1 MSVST
6 TGWSAPMAP
15 PMVPERLGPEL
26 SAARRLLR
34 RLVEVMA
41 APVGAQERLDRMVRM
56 IAADIVAEVCS
67 AYILRGGEYLELFAT
82 EGLRPSA
89 VHRTR
94 LRIGEGLVGL
104 IAAQGAVIN
113 LPDAQSHPDF
123 AYRPETGEE
132 IYHSFLGVP
141 IVHGG
146 RAIGVLVVQNRTQR
160 HYSDEEVEALQIVAT
175 VFAEMVASGGLA
187 ETAAFSSDIGRIER
201 PDRLEGLRMVEG
213 VALGDA
219 VLHQLRIEVARL
231 VAEDSDAEA
240 GRLEEALVGLRAS
253 MDELLLLPEVADGE
267 QRDVLEAYRMFA
279 QDAGWRRRMSEA
291 VRTGLSAEAAVR
303 RVQEETRLRMGHVTD
318 PYLRE
323 RLHDLDALADRLLV
337 HLTGQSTM
345 HDPAALPNEFVLV
358 ARSLGPAELLD
369 YDLGRLRGVIVEEGS
384 PTSHVAI
391 VARALGIPMVGRVQ
405 GAMSRIAPGDRVALD
420 GDHGQIFVRP
430 GEDVEAAFAR
440 SLAARDERRR
450 AYAALRDEP
459 AVTLDGMR
467 IGLYLNAAFLIDMAA
482 LETTNADGIGLYRTE
497 LGFMVRGRFPDV
509 EAQTEIYAKVRE
521 LAGGKPVVFRT
532 LDVGSD
538 KHLPYWTFPSEE
550 NPAMGWRALR
560 MALDRP
566 VVLRSQLRA
575 LIRSAGGQRLDLMY
589 PMVAEVAELT
599 AARQLLDME
608 LARAEARGEPLPSE
622 LRVGVM
628 LEVPSLTWQLRAL
641 LPRIDF
647 LSIGTNDLLQ
657 FLFACDR
664 GNPQLVD
671 RYDVLSPPVL
681 CFLRELVERCRDA
694 GVTLSICGEMAAHP
708 IEAMVLL
715 GLGVRQLSVTASDIG
730 PVKAMLRSLRCGQL
744 SGYLDQL
751 YDSSDHSLRDRLRH
765 YALDHGVQLHI

>member
-1 MSVST
+1 MTAPT
-6 TGWSAPMAP
+6 TGWSAPLAP
-15 PMVPERLGPEL
+15 PMVPERLGAEL

-67 AYILRGGEYLELFAT
+67 AYVLRGEYLELFAS

-104 IAAQGAVIN
+104 IAAHGAVIN
-113 LPDAQSHPDF
+113 LPEAQSHPDF

-146 RAIGVLVVQNRTQR
+146 RVAGVLVVQNRTQR

-175 VFAEMVASGGLA
+175 VFAEMFASSGLA
-187 ETAAFSSDIGRIER
+187 DTAPFPSDIGRIGR
-201 PDRLEGLRMVEG
+201 PERLEGLRLVEG

-219 VLHQLRIEVARL
+219 VLHQLRIEVGRL
-231 VAEDSDAEA
+231 VADDSDAEA
-240 GRLEEALVGLRAS
+240 NRLEEALVALHAS
-253 MDELLLLPEVADGE
+253 VDELLLLPEVADGE
-267 QRDVLEAYRMFA
+267 HREVLETYRMFA

-291 VRTGLSAEAAVR
+291 IRTGLSAEAAVR

-337 HLTGQSTM
+337 HLTGQSM
-345 HDPAALPNEFVLV
+345 MPDPDALPNEFILV
-358 ARSLGPAELLD
+358 ARSLGPAEVLD
-369 YDLGRLRGVIVEEGS
+369 FDRGRLRGVILEEGS

-405 GAMSRIAPGDRVALD
+405 GAMSRIDPGDRVALD
-420 GDHGQIFVRP
+420 GDNGQVFVRP
-430 GEDVEAAFAR
+430 GEDVELAFAR
-440 SLAARDERRR
+440 SLEARDERRR
-450 AYAALRDEP
+450 SYAALRDQP

-467 IGLYLNAAFLIDMAA
+467 IGLCLNAAFLVDLAA
-482 LETTNADGIGLYRTE
+482 LESTNADGIGLYRTE
-497 LGFMVRGRFPDV
+497 LAFMVRGRFPDV
-509 EAQTEIYAKVRE
+509 EAQTEMYTKVRE
-521 LAGGKPVVFRT
+521 LAGAKPVVFRT

-566 VVLRSQLRA
+566 VVLRTQLRA
-575 LIRSAGGQRLDLMY
+575 LIRSARGGRLDLMF
-589 PMVAEVAELT
+589 PMVAEVAEFR
-599 AARQLLDME
+599 AARELLDME

-622 LRVGVM
+622 LRVGAM

-641 LPRIDF
+641 LPRVDF

-664 GNPQLVD
+664 GNPQLAD

-681 CFLRELVERCRDA
+681 CFLRELVERCREA
-694 GVTLSICGEMAAHP
+694 GVTLSICGEMAARP

-715 GLGVRQLSVTASDIG
+715 GLGVRHLSVTAADVG

-744 SGYLDQL
+744 SGYLNQL

>member
-1 MSVST
+1 MTVPT
-6 TGWSAPMAP
+6 TGWSGPVAP
-15 PMVPERLGPEL
+15 PMVERLGPEL

-67 AYILRGGEYLELFAT
+67 AYVLRGEYLELFAT
-82 EGLRPSA
+82 EGLLPSA

-94 LRIGEGLVGL
+94 LRLGEGLVGL
-104 IAAQGAVIN
+104 IAAHGGVIN
-113 LPDAQSHPDF
+113 LPEAQSHPDF

-146 RAIGVLVVQNRTQR
+146 RVIGVLVVQNRTRR
-160 HYSDEEVEALQIVAT
+160 HYSEEEVEALQIVAT
-175 VFAEMVASGGLA
+175 VFAEMCASGLVD
-187 ETAAFSSDIGRIER
+187 TAAFPSDLGRIGRPE
-201 PDRLEGLRMVEG
+201 RLEGLRLVEG

-219 VLHQLRIEVARL
+219 VLHQLRIEVSRL
-231 VAEDSDAEA
+231 VAEDPDAEA
-240 GRLEEALVGLRAS
+240 ARLEHAIAGLRAS

-267 QRDVLEAYRMFA
+267 QREVLEAYRMFA
-279 QDAGWRRRMSEA
+279 HDAGWRRRISEA
-291 VRTGLSAEAAVR
+291 IRTGLSAEAAVR
-303 RVQEETRLRMGHVTD
+303 RVQEETRLRMVHVSD
-318 PYLRE
+318 PYLKE

-337 HLTGQSTM
+337 HLTGRALM
-345 HDPAALPNEFVLV
+345 HDPATLPAEFILV

-369 YDLGRLRGVIVEEGS
+369 YDRSRLRGVILEEGS

-391 VARALGIPMVGRVQ
+391 VARALDIPMVGRAEA
-405 GAMSRIAPGDRVALD
+405 AMSRIDPGDRVALD

-430 GEDVEAAFAR
+430 GEDVELAFAR
-440 SLAARDERRR
+440 SLAARAERRR

-459 AVTLDGMR
+459 AVTRDGMR
-467 IGLYLNAAFLIDMAA
+467 VGLCLNAAFLIDLVA

-497 LGFMVRGRFPDV
+497 LGFMVRDRFPDV

-521 LAGGKPVVFRT
+521 LAGAKPVVFRT

-538 KHLPYWTFPSEE
+538 KHLPYWTFPHED

-566 VVLRSQLRA
+566 VVLRTQLRA
-575 LIRSAGGQRLDLMY
+575 LVRSARGQRLDVMF
-589 PMVAEVAELT
+589 PMVAEVAEF
-599 AARQLLDME
+599 AAAKELLDME
-608 LARAEARGEPLPSE
+608 LARAEARGEQLPSAV
-622 LRVGVM
+622 RVGVM
-628 LEVPSLTWQLRAL
+628 LEVPSLVWQLRAL
-641 LPRIDF
+641 LPRVDF
-647 LSIGTNDLLQ
+647 VSIGTNDLLQ

-664 GNPQLVD
+664 GNPELID

-681 CFLRELVERCRDA
+681 CFLRELVERCREA
-694 GVTLSICGEMAAHP
+694 GVALSICGEMAARP
-708 IEAMVLL
+708 LEAMVLL
-715 GLGVRQLSVTASDIG
+715 GLGVRDLSMTPSDIG
-730 PVKAMLRSLRCGQL
+730 PVKAMLLSLRCGQL
-744 SGYLDQL
+744 AGYLDQL
-751 YDSSDHSLRDRLRH
+751 YHLSDHSLRDRLRH
-765 YALDHGVQLHI
+765 YALDHGVPLHI